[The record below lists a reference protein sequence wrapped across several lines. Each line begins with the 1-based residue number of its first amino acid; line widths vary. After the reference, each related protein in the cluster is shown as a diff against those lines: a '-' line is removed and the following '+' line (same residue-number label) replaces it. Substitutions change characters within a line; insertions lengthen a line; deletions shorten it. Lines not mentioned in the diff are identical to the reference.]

1 MSEAP
6 YRAILV
12 LQVKLKRMIQYLGY
26 SFLGILDVPKWNSTI
41 CALAYMT
48 FFLEQYVHQGNISTR
63 QYLEPFLGP
72 QKGMQMLTVITIFFF
87 FGWLFSKSIFPVNTF
102 KSEHI
107 VNIEAI
113 LLLFSFLADCPAGT
127 KYDGL
132 SKCLDCPL
140 NSYQDRTA
148 QSRCKPCP
156 RNHVTD
162 TLKSVTIYQC
172 KG

>member
-1 MSEAP
+1 MRP
-6 YRAILV
+6 CIHD
-12 LQVKLKRMIQYLGY
+12 IFPGTIY
-26 SFLGILDVPKWNSTI
+26 STGISVPSFIKHMKCVDSVFKFT
-41 CALAYMT
+41 
-48 FFLEQYVHQGNISTR
+48 TR

-113 LLLFSFLADCPAGT
+113 LLLISFLADCPAGT

-156 RNHVTD
+156 RNHVRD